1 MATLNQRLWDHGSVR
16 FGAAVLL
23 FVLLLL
29 CWCLRLLWHECD
41 GFFGRSSRL
50 LLLLHF

>member
-23 FVLLLL
+23 FVLLLYIVVL
-29 CWCLRLLWHECD
+29 ALA
-41 GFFGRSSRL
+41 L
-50 LLLLHF
+50 LLVVVLELL